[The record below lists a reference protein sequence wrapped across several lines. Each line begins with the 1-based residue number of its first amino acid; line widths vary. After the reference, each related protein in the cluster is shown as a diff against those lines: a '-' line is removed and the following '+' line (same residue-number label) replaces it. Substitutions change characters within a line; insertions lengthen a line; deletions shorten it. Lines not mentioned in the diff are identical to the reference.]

1 MEGRTTNR
9 RGMRH
14 PGMPVAMSKEKVTK
28 GTWSKLLKYCKNY
41 WAFIIIAIIC
51 ACGGTVLTLIGPDK
65 ISEITDTITKG
76 IMPNAKGY
84 G

>member
-28 GTWSKLLKYCKNY
+28 GTWSKLLKC
-41 WAFIIIAIIC
+41 
-51 ACGGTVLTLIGPDK
+51 L
-65 ISEITDTITKG
+65 
-76 IMPNAKGY
+76 MPKWIWIKLSQQQ
-84 G
+84 